1 LGALGGDDREL
12 VAGRDEDVAAAL
24 AAAREGRREPF
35 AKLMG
40 LEPEAA
46 NALLDPRIAA
56 LTRQLGAW
64 TGVAALGGAARG
76 GRWFTYA
83 RCDFERG
90 ARIAELGWAG
100 PTAETLRFAD
110 ALPGQRF
117 VPESPGVFAA
127 FDVRTGVIVRAA
139 CELPAAGPP
148 AALTLRADPKSTRLN
163 SSP

>member
-1 LGALGGDDREL
+1 
-12 VAGRDEDVAAAL
+12 
-24 AAAREGRREPF
+24 
-35 AKLMG
+35 
-40 LEPEAA
+40 
-46 NALLDPRIAA
+46 
-56 LTRQLGAW
+56 
-64 TGVAALGGAARG
+64 LGGAARG

-148 AALTLRADPKSTRLN
+148 AALTLRSGDGVAAGAERALPR
-163 SSP
+163 